1 MTDGLD
7 QALTQAGLDLLAADP
22 LTPVWPVYDGA
33 VPNGAARPYWVVYT
47 SIGYPSEDLDN
58 AVNGRSSVREVR
70 WIVHSVGDTAASA
83 RAGAQRARTQLLDV
97 SPTIP
102 GLSCGR
108 IRLEESQPPVRDDI
122 TGTTVMSAVQSY
134 RLRATS

>member
-7 QALTQAGLDLLAADP
+7 QALTQVGFDLLAADP
-22 LTPVWPVYDGA
+22 ISPAWPAYDGV
-33 VPNGAARPYWVVYT
+33 VPNGAVRPYWVVYT
-47 SIGYPSEDLDN
+47 SVSYPSESPDN
-58 AVNGRSSVREVR
+58 AIDGRSAVREVR
-70 WIVHSVGDTAASA
+70 WIVHSVGDTASSA

-122 TGTTVMSAVQSY
+122 SGVPVMSAVQSY